1 MGKSFDLLVFSS
13 SANRAALTAV
23 PLAAGD
29 AYFTADGVAG
39 TGTRVYVKDQ
49 GHVAAAMIVSETAAA
64 ANNRFHTTND
74 PSWNYPLQASR
85 VQTVKPSPDYFT
97 AVGYPINKNEQ
108 LTAET
113 LNGGA
118 QLDSVGLFL
127 DKGAG
132 IARPWPPQGIPKGY
146 MLVRGTCT
154 LTCVADTWTEGTV
167 VFSDYVLDPDR
178 KYSIG
183 AMGSDSAT
191 GHFTRLK
198 FLGGENVDDHPGVPT
213 VDTAAGLDQFML
225 YGDFGSFNGLQ
236 GLHIEQ
242 LSEAADAAVNLTFL
256 IKEA

>member
-39 TGTRVYVKDQ
+39 TGTRVYVKEN
-49 GHVAAAMIVSETAAA
+49 GYVGAAMIVSETAACL
-64 ANNRFHTTND
+64 NNRFHTTND
-74 PSWNYPLQASR
+74 ASWNYPLQASR
-85 VQTVKPSPDYFT
+85 LQTIKPSPDYFT
-97 AVGYPINKNEQ
+97 AVGYPIAKNEQ
-108 LTAET
+108 LTAEV
-113 LNGGA
+113 LNAGA
-118 QLDSVGLFL
+118 VLDSVGLFL

-132 IARPWPPQGIPKGY
+132 IARPWPPQGIPQGY
-146 MLVRGTCT
+146 MLVMGTCT

-167 VFSDYVLDPDR
+167 VFTNYVLDPDK
-178 KYSIG
+178 KYHIAG
-183 AMGSDSAT
+183 MAADSAS

-198 FLGGENVDDHPGVPT
+198 FLGGENVNDHPGVPT
-213 VDTAAGLDQFML
+213 VVTAAGLDQFML

-242 LSEAADAAVNLTFL
+242 LSQAADAAVNLTFL
-256 IKEA
+256 IKEM